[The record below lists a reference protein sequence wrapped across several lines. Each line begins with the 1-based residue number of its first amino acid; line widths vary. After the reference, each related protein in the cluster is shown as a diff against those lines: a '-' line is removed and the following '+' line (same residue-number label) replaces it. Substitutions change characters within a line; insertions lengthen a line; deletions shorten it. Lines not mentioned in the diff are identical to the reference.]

1 MVTPEQRFAADK
13 QYAYR
18 ALQDARQY
26 NTDVDHTGSKAE
38 ALYVR
43 LSRASRLM
51 YPWSTDGT
59 PAQAKQANE
68 YLAEIT
74 SILSEKVG
82 PASRQELSEQG
93 GWRHHSTMRSSGESF
108 ASVHRKAVREND
120 RTFLNRELAKIWDAS
135 HAAVYGSKIYA
146 YGSAAE
152 MRAFAEGLRGVKVRP
167 ITVREQHAEA
177 IHKRKAFGNP

>member
-1 MVTPEQRFAADK
+1 
-13 QYAYR
+13 
-18 ALQDARQY
+18 
-26 NTDVDHTGSKAE
+26 
-38 ALYVR
+38 
-43 LSRASRLM
+43 
-51 YPWSTDGT
+51 
-59 PAQAKQANE
+59 
-68 YLAEIT
+68 
-74 SILSEKVG
+74 
-82 PASRQELSEQG
+82 
-93 GWRHHSTMRSSGESF
+93 MRSSGESF